1 MDTQEN
7 EKPNEALTSSDAA
20 LNQSAKNMPQLP
32 PQNPQAM
39 QKPFLKKLLKLSVIA
54 AFCAFFLLIAN
65 HYYYLK
71 DYAENLSN
79 EANVIVFIDKASK
92 DDAAVCDAIEA
103 LNLAVIDEYVHAKDV
118 YAKAVE
124 ENPFLKDVS
133 VQGMDSS
140 FQSYVKISPKELPT
154 EEFMADLRNQLYK
167 IEYID
172 DVIFDAPLFKHYSQ
186 IRASL
191 IFYEFAVKV
200 FALLI
205 FAALFIHIFIS
216 LFYRDEGLRHILY
229 QFVYYL
235 FASVAGFL
243 SLWTVCLF
251 YNYKLLVNQD
261 AVFIIIPIAAA
272 LGIIYKD

>member
-186 IRASL
+186 I
-191 IFYEFAVKV
+191 
-200 FALLI
+200 
-205 FAALFIHIFIS
+205 
-216 LFYRDEGLRHILY
+216 
-229 QFVYYL
+229 
-235 FASVAGFL
+235 
-243 SLWTVCLF
+243 
-251 YNYKLLVNQD
+251 
-261 AVFIIIPIAAA
+261 
-272 LGIIYKD
+272 